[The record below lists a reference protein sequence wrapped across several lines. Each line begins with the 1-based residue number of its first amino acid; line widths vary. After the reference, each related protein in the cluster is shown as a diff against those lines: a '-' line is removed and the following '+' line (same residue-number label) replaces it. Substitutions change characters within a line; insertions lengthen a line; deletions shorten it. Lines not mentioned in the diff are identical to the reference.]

1 MSPTSTPSASRSS
14 RPQQNTGQN
23 TGQKTGQAQG
33 HRKGLPGQKSVTG
46 RSRQHTKPTATD
58 LVPKPDLFASFEQ
71 GGEPDLTATF
81 ADLGLSPRL
90 VRELENQGILHPF
103 PIQAATIA
111 DCLDGRDLLGRGRTG
126 SGKTLAFSLPL
137 LTLLSVNKAPRRPG
151 RPRALVLAPT
161 RELAIQIKTVMD
173 PYARVL
179 GLSTTTIFGGVGPNP
194 QIKALRAGVDIV
206 IACPGRLLDHLG
218 DGHASLDS
226 IEVTVLDEADHM
238 ADMGFLPDVK
248 RLLDRT
254 PRNSQRLLFSATLD
268 NGIDALVKQYLH
280 DPVLRSVDPVETVES
295 KMTHHVLQIAP
306 DDRVAVLRDL
316 AAAPGRLLAFTR
328 TKHGAKK
335 LTQMLIKAGVPSV
348 ELHGNLS
355 QNARTRSLEA
365 FREGSVSALIATDV
379 AARGIHVD
387 DIELVVHFDPPVDH
401 KAYLHRSGR
410 TARAGAEGKVITFM
424 TSSQK
429 SEVAMLAK
437 RAGISPI
444 TTSVAV
450 GHPLLL
456 ELAPGERRFV
466 EPSLAAPKTPLPNGP
481 SRPPKRS
488 GSGSEGA
495 PWTRGSGG
503 GAGGSGSGRAGQSR
517 PPSRA
522 GGGSSSRSGSST
534 RGSSGR

>member
-1 MSPTSTPSASRSS
+1 M
-14 RPQQNTGQN
+14 
-23 TGQKTGQAQG
+23 
-33 HRKGLPGQKSVTG
+33 
-46 RSRQHTKPTATD
+46 
-58 LVPKPDLFASFEQ
+58 FASFDQ

-90 VRELENQGILHPF
+90 VRELENQGIAHPF
-103 PIQAATIA
+103 PIQAATIQ
-111 DCLDGRDLLGRGRTG
+111 DCLSGRDVLGRGRTG

-137 LTLLSVNKAPRRPG
+137 LSLLAATKTPRRPG

-161 RELAIQIKTVMD
+161 RELAIQIKAVMD

-179 GLSTTTIFGGVGPNP
+179 GLSTATIFGGVGPMP

-248 RLLDRT
+248 RLLDKT

-268 NGIDALVKQYLH
+268 NGIDSLVRQYLH

-295 KMTHHVLQIAP
+295 KMTHHVLQVAP

-365 FREGSVSALIATDV
+365 FREGTVSALIATDV

-387 DIELVVHFDPPVDH
+387 DIALVVHFDPPVDH

-410 TARAGAEGKVITFM
+410 TARAGAEGTVITFM

-450 GHPLLL
+450 GHPLLQQ
-456 ELAPGERRFV
+456 LAPGERRFV
-466 EPSLAAPKTPLPNGP
+466 EPSATPPAQARPTGP
-481 SRPPKRS
+481 SRPPRGAGRS
-488 GSGSEGA
+488 GSQSEGA
-495 PWTRGSGG
+495 PWSRGSGG
-503 GAGGSGSGRAGQSR
+503 GTGGGGGRPSGGGSRAGSGGGQSRGGSGGS
-517 PPSRA
+517 
-522 GGGSSSRSGSST
+522 GGGSRTGGSR
-534 RGSSGR
+534 SSGR